1 MPTEAQAERTIFA
14 CYRVRDFRDQV
25 GPNEE
30 ERKFLQVLGERLGD
44 LPGWSLR
51 WDDHLQ
57 SGQKFHPQIQ
67 QWIKDAGAFIVLVG
81 PQHGGSP
88 YIRDHEF
95 PAILREHEAR
105 GVPAFWVHLRTTDL
119 QALARAY
126 PELGGDLDRTFDAL
140 GDLSQSVFQND
151 LAPGSRPATADT
163 RRMDAVLSQL
173 CTELAVR
180 NPPTGERSPGA
191 DPTDEEPATAQP
203 LVHTGDSGFELSA
216 EDRRTLEQRGRPVN
230 HDWADLGD
238 GRMDRLRAAVLSE
251 AAVTGVVGPPVVVG
265 EGGLG
270 KSIAAAQLTEDP
282 RILGSFPDG
291 VYWTTLGRDPAEHPS
306 RFERLHGD
314 LVAGIRQR
322 RSTAGPLPDKLNDL
336 LSAPCEQPSEYLAV
350 IRDLLRVST
359 ALVVLDDVWD
369 PARVRSL
376 VPREGAGRVLVTS
389 RSDTVVTGIGGTPV
403 TIDRLDDALAR
414 RFLARLAGLPHLSNA
429 ESAPVIA
436 AADGRPVRLAVYAGM
451 IKRDVSWSEVSERI
465 ADHDRAW
472 GPDADAEYRAHEV
485 SVSQLESTQPG
496 LAKRFWKLAIFPEDT
511 PVPVHVVAG
520 LWGADLDD
528 ALQSIRALLRAGLLS
543 RSGAAEAAPHRDG
556 AISSADSIQLHDVTL
571 DFLIRRG
578 PYPEDWHFDLV
589 TWARSLVSEEHGTT
603 RWSTLAPAE
612 RYLWGHLF
620 HHLKGAGLSDEIQE
634 TVLDPNWI
642 GGRVSVTGGEG
653 MLDDLSMA
661 ERLALRNPAAGRL
674 VAEAAECWR
683 RDQHL
688 ILRATSEAPATAK
701 AAAPRDTAA
710 AVWSRHSTSATDAG
724 RWDTQVRRLAG
735 HDPRRS
741 GTSLDLPLDGVSAV
755 AWAPTGDRVAVTG
768 FDCCIRVWDTR
779 SNTVLA
785 AWEAHSATVWG
796 LAWDPDGRRLASSS
810 FDRTIRVWDPEDG
823 SELVRLQGH
832 TGGVWSV
839 GWSPDGTRLVSG
851 SNDGTIRVW
860 DPDDGTELGR
870 LEGQTGGVWSVGW
883 SPDGTRLVSGSNDG
897 TIRVWDPDERTE
909 LGRLQGH
916 TGGVWSVGW
925 SPDGTRLVSG
935 SNDGTIR
942 VWDPDDGT
950 ELGRL
955 QGHTD
960 RVWSVGWSPD
970 GTRLVSGSADGT
982 IRVWDPEDGTEL
994 GRLDGQTGGVWSVG
1008 WSPDGTRLV
1017 SGSDDGTIRVWDP
1030 EDGTEL
1036 GRLEGHTNTVSGR
1049 WGGHRMAPGWFPG
1062 RTMGPSGS
1070 GTPTMAPHSVVSMAT
1085 PTRCCRWGGHRMA
1098 PGWFPGRPMGRSGC
1112 GTPTSAPNSAVS
1124 KTTPTGWH
1132 QAGFRVGR
1140 WDDPGVGPRR
1150 AHRTRPSRRPHR
1162 LGVVGGVV
1170 TRWHQAGFRVG
1181 RWDHPG
1187 LGPRRWHRT
1196 RPSRRPHQLG
1206 VVGGVVTRWHPAGFR
1221 VRRWDHPDLG
1231 PRGWHR
1237 TRSSRRPHQHGVRS
1251 VGWSPD
1257 GTRLVSGSADGTIRV
1272 WDPDDG
1278 TELGR
1283 LDGHTND
1290 GVVGGVV
1297 TRWDQAGFRIE
1308 RWDHPGVGPQLG

>member
-105 GVPAFWVHLRTTDL
+105 GVPVFWVHLRTTDL

-403 TIDRLDDALAR
+403 TIDRLNDALAR
-414 RFLARLAGLPHLSNA
+414 RFLAQLAGLPHLSDA

-436 AADGRPVRLAVYAGM
+436 AADGRPIRLAVYAGM
-451 IKRDVSWSEVSERI
+451 IKRGVSWSEVSERI
-465 ADHDRAW
+465 AAHDRAW

-485 SVSQLESTQPG
+485 SVGQLESTQPG

-642 GGRVSVTGGEG
+642 GGRVSVTVGEG

-741 GTSLDLPLDGVSAV
+741 GTSLDRPLDGVSAV

-823 SELVRLQGH
+823 
-832 TGGVWSV
+832 
-839 GWSPDGTRLVSG
+839 
-851 SNDGTIRVW
+851 
-860 DPDDGTELGR
+860 
-870 LEGQTGGVWSVGW
+870 
-883 SPDGTRLVSGSNDG
+883 
-897 TIRVWDPDERTE
+897 
-909 LGRLQGH
+909 
-916 TGGVWSVGW
+916 
-925 SPDGTRLVSG
+925 
-935 SNDGTIR
+935 
-942 VWDPDDGT
+942 
-950 ELGRL
+950 
-955 QGHTD
+955 
-960 RVWSVGWSPD
+960 
-970 GTRLVSGSADGT
+970 
-982 IRVWDPEDGTEL
+982 
-994 GRLDGQTGGVWSVG
+994 
-1008 WSPDGTRLV
+1008 
-1017 SGSDDGTIRVWDP
+1017 
-1030 EDGTEL
+1030 TEL
-1036 GRLEGHTNTVSGR
+1036 GRLEGHT
-1049 WGGHRMAPGWFPG
+1049 GG
-1062 RTMGPSGS
+1062 
-1070 GTPTMAPHSVVSMAT
+1070 
-1085 PTRCCRWGGHRMA
+1085 CCRWGGHRMA
-1098 PGWFPGRPMGRSGC
+1098 PGWFPGRPMGPSGCGTPTMAPNSAVSKATPTGCGRWGGHPMAPGWFPDRTMGPSGC
-1112 GTPTSAPNSAVS
+1112 GTPTSAPNSAVP
-1124 KTTPTGWH
+1124 KATP
-1132 QAGFRVGR
+1132 AGCGR
-1140 WDDPGVGPRR
+1140 WDVVTRCTRLVSGSNDGTIRVWDRR
-1150 AHRTRPSRRPHR
+1150 AHRTRPSSRPHR
-1162 LGVVGGVV
+1162 RCGRGGGHPMAPGGFRGRTMGPSGCGTPTRAPNSAVAKAAP
-1170 TRWHQAGFRVG
+1170 TGCGRWGGHRWHQAGFRVE

-1187 LGPRRWHRT
+1187 LGPRRAHRT
-1196 RPSRRPHQLG
+1196 RPPRRPHQHG
-1206 VVGGVVTRWHPAGFR
+1206 VVGGVVTRRHQTGFR

-1231 PRGWHR
+1231 PRRAHR
-1237 TRSSRRPHQHGVRS
+1237 PRPSRKPTPARGCRWVVTGSQH
-1251 VGWSPD
+1251 
-1257 GTRLVSGSADGTIRV
+1257 RLVSGSDDGTIRI
-1272 WDPDDG
+1272 WDLRRRTELGASKATPAGSGRWGGHRTAPGWFPDRTMGPSGCGTGSG

-1283 LDGHTND
+1283 LERPHQLS
-1290 GVVGGVV
+1290 VVGGVV
-1297 TRWDQAGFRIE
+1297 TR
-1308 RWDHPGVGPQLG
+1308 

>member
-105 GVPAFWVHLRTTDL
+105 GVPVFWVHLRTTDL

-191 DPTDEEPATAQP
+191 DPTDDEPATAQP

-403 TIDRLDDALAR
+403 TIDRLNDALAR
-414 RFLARLAGLPHLSNA
+414 RFLAQLAGLPHLSDA

-436 AADGRPVRLAVYAGM
+436 AADGRPIRLAVYAGM
-451 IKRDVSWSEVSERI
+451 IKRGVSWSEVSERI
-465 ADHDRAW
+465 AAHDRAW

-642 GGRVSVTGGEG
+642 GGRVSVTVGEG

-823 SELVRLQGH
+823 
-832 TGGVWSV
+832 
-839 GWSPDGTRLVSG
+839 
-851 SNDGTIRVW
+851 
-860 DPDDGTELGR
+860 TELGR
-870 LEGQTGGVWSVGW
+870 LEG
-883 SPDGTRLVSGSNDG
+883 
-897 TIRVWDPDERTE
+897 
-909 LGRLQGH
+909 H
-916 TGGVWSVGW
+916 
-925 SPDGTRLVSG
+925 
-935 SNDGTIR
+935 
-942 VWDPDDGT
+942 
-950 ELGRL
+950 
-955 QGHTD
+955 
-960 RVWSVGWSPD
+960 
-970 GTRLVSGSADGT
+970 
-982 IRVWDPEDGTEL
+982 
-994 GRLDGQTGGVWSVG
+994 TGGVWSVG

-1030 EDGTEL
+1030 DDGTELGRLEGHAGGVWSVGWSPDGTRLVSGSADGTIRVWDPDDGTEL
-1036 GRLEGHTNTVSGR
+1036 GRLEGHTG
-1049 WGGHRMAPGWFPG
+1049 
-1062 RTMGPSGS
+1062 
-1070 GTPTMAPHSVVSMAT
+1070 
-1085 PTRCCRWGGHRMA
+1085 
-1098 PGWFPGRPMGRSGC
+1098 
-1112 GTPTSAPNSAVS
+1112 
-1124 KTTPTGWH
+1124 
-1132 QAGFRVGR
+1132 
-1140 WDDPGVGPRR
+1140 
-1150 AHRTRPSRRPHR
+1150 
-1162 LGVVGGVV
+1162 
-1170 TRWHQAGFRVG
+1170 
-1181 RWDHPG
+1181 
-1187 LGPRRWHRT
+1187 
-1196 RPSRRPHQLG
+1196 
-1206 VVGGVVTRWHPAGFR
+1206 
-1221 VRRWDHPDLG
+1221 
-1231 PRGWHR
+1231 
-1237 TRSSRRPHQHGVRS
+1237 GVRS

-1283 LDGHTND
+1283 LEGHTNWVWSVGWSPD
-1290 GVVGGVV
+1290 GTRLVSGSADGTIRIWDPEDGTELGRLEGHTGEVRSVGWSPDGTRLVSGSADGTIRVWDPDDGTELGRLEGHTGEVLSVGWSPDGTRLVSGSNDGTIRVWDPNSGDVVSLVHLGFAV
-1297 TRWDQAGFRIE
+1297 TALAPRPTCGDAWQLAVGFGICWVTLE
-1308 RWDHPGVGPQLG
+1308 VDGSWGSSGAQPL